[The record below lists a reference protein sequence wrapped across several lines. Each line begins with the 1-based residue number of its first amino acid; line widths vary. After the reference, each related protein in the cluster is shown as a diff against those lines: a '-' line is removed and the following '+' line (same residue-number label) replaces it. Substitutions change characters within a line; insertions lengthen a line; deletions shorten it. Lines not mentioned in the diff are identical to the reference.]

1 MSQHTNLKVFGKH
14 LRELRQ
20 SRGLSQE
27 KMAELSGLHRTYYGG
42 LERGERNPT
51 LLTLIKISESIK
63 INLIDLVDFNLRN
76 DKQ

>member
-1 MSQHTNLKVFGKH
+1 MPQHTTLKAFGKH

-27 KMAELSGLHRTYYGG
+27 KMAEISGLHRTYYGG

-51 LLTLIKISESIK
+51 LLTLHKIARPLNISVSELTDIKNK
-63 INLIDLVDFNLRN
+63 AQN
-76 DKQ
+76 